1 MAAIVCKRRGDNYE
15 MKDILD
21 LNNFKVTNN
30 PTTDKEGKKVS
41 GDTCKLSV
49 FLFFC
54 FFFDFEHR
62 TFFIS
67 SQLRQSA
74 EMPFSEMSASDF
86 IAVISMCNKSRTA
99 LLRLAAVQGQL
110 SLHFVTRRS
119 W

>member
-41 GDTCKLSV
+41 GDTCPLSV
-49 FLFFC
+49 F
-54 FFFDFEHR
+54 FFFFQLFDGSH
-62 TFFIS
+62 FFIS
-67 SQLRQSA
+67 LQLRQSA
-74 EMPFSEMSASDF
+74 EMPFSEMSTSDF
-86 IAVISMCNKSRTA
+86 IAVISMCNKSSTA
-99 LLRLAAVQGQL
+99 LLCLAAVQGQL
-110 SLHFVTRRS
+110 SLHFATRRS